1 MISIKKTYQ
10 ALWGGKSAY
19 QKRCF
24 ILSMFFFAITLWTI
38 LLLSC
43 STTPTPSWQ
52 RVQPATLRCFE
63 DTAFV
68 WQIAEW
74 REQGKLE
81 GGDCVTYAL
90 LKYEFLKATGENPVL
105 IIGEVKGFF
114 GGNHLLCAIYDN
126 DDNPLVYDNGGAVGG
141 EGKYRANE
149 VRKFRP
155 LYAFDEN
162 ETWGFKRK
170 EISDVRH

>member
-1 MISIKKTYQ
+1 MKSHESTLSRGRLHAMFWCCFLI
-10 ALWGGKSAY
+10 WGLIG
-19 QKRCF
+19 
-24 ILSMFFFAITLWTI
+24 
-38 LLLSC
+38 C
-43 STTPTPSWQ
+43 STTLSNSHSWK
-52 RVQPATLRCFE
+52 RVQPAELQRFE

-149 VRKFRP
+149 VRKFKP
-155 LYAFDEN
+155 LYAFNEE
-162 ETWGFKRK
+162 ETWSFQ
-170 EISDVRH
+170 